1 VTGEEDRLK
10 LGTKGA
16 KVLSVID
23 GYSPDDKDDFT
34 LQAERKHGLRA
45 PAAILNTRQS
55 IVDLRK
61 GGQRRFFERKD
72 GEIEDSVL
80 RKGLDVTY
88 IATQVRTQITPDEDQ
103 DEESSV
109 TATRKLIH
117 GTTDFV
123 QMVATAEKKPN
134 HEKLENTEKSDI
146 TEPSPDTSIDTPEA
160 PVQKPFVKPS
170 KNDIEQYKR
179 VKTRH
184 AATMGKPSVK
194 TFPKDMSKDE
204 MREVIRETNKEIMA
218 LERHPQSI
226 QKDVKWQQQIYHT
239 AKRTSYRNKRKT
251 GLHHGISKEAQK
263 PDTMI
268 VPTPIASMPPVP
280 PTPVIPATK
289 FDVTNPATPSA
300 KKHLKYSL

>member
-1 VTGEEDRLK
+1 MKGSKTRRGRYKTRPTSGSSTPSTTSPTTPVPTMPTASTSSSTPSSPIPPTSSIPTTPTSTQNSNTTIGNGVLDSVTGEEDRLK
-10 LGTKGA
+10 LSTKVA

-45 PAAILNTRQS
+45 PAAILNTRHS
-55 IVDLRK
+55 IADLRK

-72 GEIEDSVL
+72 GETEDSVL

-88 IATQVRTQITPDEDQ
+88 IATQVGTQITPDEDQ

-117 GTTDFV
+117 GTTDVV

-146 TEPSPDTSIDTPEA
+146 TESSSDTPIDMPEA

-170 KNDIEQYKR
+170 K
-179 VKTRH
+179 
-184 AATMGKPSVK
+184 
-194 TFPKDMSKDE
+194 
-204 MREVIRETNKEIMA
+204 
-218 LERHPQSI
+218 
-226 QKDVKWQQQIYHT
+226 
-239 AKRTSYRNKRKT
+239 
-251 GLHHGISKEAQK
+251 
-263 PDTMI
+263 
-268 VPTPIASMPPVP
+268 
-280 PTPVIPATK
+280 
-289 FDVTNPATPSA
+289 
-300 KKHLKYSL
+300 